1 MPWQPGD
8 VEPPNAEL
16 ALTGALRA
24 SLTAVDVDDVYVG
37 RSVPS
42 ARRTRMVIVN
52 RDGGG
57 FDGVLDRPRIRVRVW
72 DASPLAATDLARLVV
87 RLMLQLPGTAGVV
100 RVSHQSGPYEVPDAS
115 GQTQLYL
122 LFDVTIRGAVPA

>member
-24 SLTAVDVDDVYVG
+24 ALTAEDEADVYVS
-37 RSVPS
+37 RSIPTS
-42 ARRTRMVIVN
+42 RRTRMVIVS
-52 RDGGG
+52 RDGGA
-57 FDGVLDRPRIRVRVW
+57 FDGILDRPRIRLRIW

-87 RLMLQLPGTAGVV
+87 RLMLNLPGTAGVV
-100 RVSHQSGPYEVPDAS
+100 RVAHQSGPYEVPDTS
-115 GQTQLYL
+115 GSTQLYL
-122 LFDVTIRGAVPA
+122 LFDVTIRGVVPA